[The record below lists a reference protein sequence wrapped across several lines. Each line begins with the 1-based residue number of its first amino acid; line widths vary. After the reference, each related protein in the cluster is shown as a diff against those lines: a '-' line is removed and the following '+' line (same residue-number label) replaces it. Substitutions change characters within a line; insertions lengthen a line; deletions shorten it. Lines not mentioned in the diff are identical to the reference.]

1 MAVRTSFALAVLVAL
16 AGCRT
21 NHANEPA
28 LPAQAATVNT
38 YCPIGLE
45 PVQSS
50 VETVSYKGHTVGFCC
65 PGCREM
71 WDATPEADRDAFLAK
86 ALNSNED
93 RIDG

>member
-1 MAVRTSFALAVLVAL
+1 MTARTVLALVILVTL

-21 NHANEPA
+21 NHASEPA
-28 LPAQAATVNT
+28 PAAHAATVNS
-38 YCPIGLE
+38 YCPIGHE

-71 WDATPEADRDAFLAK
+71 WDATPEAEREAFLAK
-86 ALNSNED
+86 ALKSQED
-93 RIDG
+93 RVGG